1 MLTKDLFN
9 GKKVMI
15 FDMDGTLIDS
25 VGIWNAVDEELIQKI
40 RTNDAEINDL
50 QHQRDEALRR
60 LSREENP
67 YMAYC
72 GFLGQKYG
80 SPLSAEELHTLRY
93 SIAQDYLQNKVD
105 YKPGADVFIRRLK
118 AAGFVL
124 TIATATRKA
133 NLTIYRTQNKN
144 IMSRAALDDY
154 FSLIYAREDAKE
166 MKPSPEIYL
175 RVMNELRAVPS
186 ECLVFEDSLV
196 GIEAA
201 QNAGMDSVAIYD
213 PYSDGERE
221 QINALSTWQV
231 RDYAELLALLP
242 PLPPETPGR

>member
-1 MLTKDLFN
+1 MLQNGLFD

-72 GFLGQKYG
+72 AFLGEKYG
-80 SPLSAEELHTLRY
+80 SPLSGEAIHTLRY

-118 AAGFVL
+118 AAGYVL

-144 IMSRAALDDY
+144 IMSKAALDDY

-175 RVMNELRAVPS
+175 RVMNELGAAPG

-201 QNAGMDSVAIYD
+201 RNAGMDSVAIYD

-221 QINALSTWQV
+221 QIDALSTWQA

>member
-1 MLTKDLFN
+1 MFD

-25 VGIWNAVDEELIQKI
+25 VGIWNAVDEEVIRQIRADGAEGPAGDIQK
-40 RTNDAEINDL
+40 
-50 QHQRDEALRR
+50 QRDEALRR
-60 LSREENP
+60 FSREENP

-72 GFLGQKYG
+72 AFLGKKYG
-80 SPLSAEELHTLRY
+80 SSLSGEEIHTLRY
-93 SIAQDYLQNKVD
+93 DIARDYLQNKVD
-105 YKPGADVFIRRLK
+105 YKEGADVFIRRLK
-118 AAGFVL
+118 EAGYIL

-133 NLTIYRTQNKN
+133 NLTLYRTRNKN
-144 IMSRAALDDY
+144 LMSRAALDDY

-175 RVMNELRAVPS
+175 RVMKELGAAPG

-201 QNAGMDSVAIYD
+201 RNAGMDSVAIYD
-213 PYSDGERE
+213 KYSDGERE
-221 QINALSTWQV
+221 QINALSTWQASG
-231 RDYAELLALLP
+231 YPELLAVLP
-242 PLPPETPGR
+242 PRKTGL

>member
-1 MLTKDLFN
+1 MQKNLFT

-25 VGIWNAVDEELIQKI
+25 VGIWNAVDEELIRQI
-40 RTNDAEINDL
+40 RTNDAEPGSLADL
-50 QHQRDEALRR
+50 QRQRDEALRR
-60 LSREENP
+60 FSREENP

-72 GFLGQKYG
+72 AFLGQKYG
-80 SPLSAEELHTLRY
+80 SPLSGDELHTLRY
-93 SIAQDYLQNKVD
+93 AIAQDYLVNKVD
-105 YKPGADVFIRRLK
+105 YKPGADAFIRRLK

-133 NLTIYRTQNKN
+133 NLTLYRTQNKN
-144 IMSRAALDDY
+144 IMSKAALDDY

-186 ECLVFEDSLV
+186 ECLVFE
-196 GIEAA
+196 ERR
-201 QNAGMDSVAIYD
+201 
-213 PYSDGERE
+213 DGLRRH
-221 QINALSTWQV
+221 L
-231 RDYAELLALLP
+231 
-242 PLPPETPGR
+242 